1 MWTDDQ
7 ETDSLTTTSTF
18 LNTQNKIVS
27 IKCTNVV
34 VISLLYNFPG
44 ACALRSV
51 SHLFL
56 VGGFAESPL
65 VQEEV
70 RSMFTT
76 NTLKVLI
83 PQVLYLLLIVIKPT
97 TYMCN
102 RTSLQTV
109 TQINR
114 TYSMLCCLNYPYVVL
129 TSELSLFFKH
139 GTFD

>member
-1 MWTDDQ
+1 MYECRRYIFAIQ
-7 ETDSLTTTSTF
+7 FSRR
-18 LNTQNKIVS
+18 
-27 IKCTNVV
+27 
-34 VISLLYNFPG
+34 
-44 ACALRSV
+44 LRSV

-109 TQINR
+109 TYTNQQNIQ
-114 TYSMLCCLNYPYVVL
+114 YVVL
-129 TSELSLFFKH
+129 SELPLCCSNE
-139 GTFD
+139 

>member
-1 MWTDDQ
+1 MYECRRYIFAIQ
-7 ETDSLTTTSTF
+7 FSRR
-18 LNTQNKIVS
+18 
-27 IKCTNVV
+27 
-34 VISLLYNFPG
+34 
-44 ACALRSV
+44 LRSV